1 MFSYWDIYE
10 IIIYH
15 LDVTH
20 VLLFIIAYYIQF
32 QLIYIYIIMN
42 VVKFHQIMSVCPAKE
57 QAYYTYHEE
66 VYKQCL
72 HFVLDR
78 LLALTAGSADL

>member
-1 MFSYWDIYE
+1 
-10 IIIYH
+10 
-15 LDVTH
+15 
-20 VLLFIIAYYIQF
+20 
-32 QLIYIYIIMN
+32 MN
-42 VVKFHQIMSVCPAKE
+42 VVKFHQMMSVCPAKE

>member
-1 MFSYWDIYE
+1 MYYYLLLH
-10 IIIYH
+10 IIYS
-15 LDVTH
+15 
-20 VLLFIIAYYIQF
+20 FNR
-32 QLIYIYIIMN
+32 YIYIIMN